1 MSFVVLRTYT
11 TPQYKW
17 CGQYAAEIS
26 IGRYRCTLEGAT
38 TSERAVIEA
47 VGLVYRAFRDPKL
60 LAAICEAIAPQ
71 DRSLVSKAIESENRW
86 RQHGTGR

>member
-1 MSFVVLRTYT
+1 MSFAVLRTYT
-11 TPQYKW
+11 TPYNQW

-26 IGRYRCTLEGAT
+26 VGRYRCTLEGAP

-47 VGLVYRAFRDPKL
+47 LGLVYRAFRDPKL
-60 LAAICEAIAPQ
+60 LAAICQAIAPQ

-86 RQHGTGR
+86 RPHGTGR